1 MMKCMLQWK
10 EKLEHSIEVC
20 CISNFLFYFH
30 IYMAILPMQISA
42 DLIRMI
48 LQGAGSLRETLLMLN
63 YIDLWKI
70 WKEVWNDKLTK

>member
-1 MMKCMLQWK
+1 
-10 EKLEHSIEVC
+10 
-20 CISNFLFYFH
+20 
-30 IYMAILPMQISA
+30 MAILPMQISA